1 MPTTA
6 KSILKRYWGFD
17 EFRDLQEDIIQTI
30 TDSKDCIALLPT
42 GGGKSLCYQVPAL
55 LLDGLTLVISP
66 LISLMQDQVNHLKEK
81 GITAEYLHSGL
92 KYKEV
97 EELLSQAEKG
107 NYQLLYI
114 SPERLQSNQFKE
126 ALPYLNLSLIA
137 VDEAHCISQW
147 GHDFRPEYL
156 QINELRKV
164 WKHTPI
170 LALTASATKEVLLD
184 IQEQLELQAAVIYK
198 KSFRRDNILYQAQYS
213 ENKHQQIVQY
223 FLKNKECGIIYCR
236 SRRKTEELA
245 LLLQQNKISATAY
258 HAGMPKDMRSESQQN
273 WMQNKVSVMV
283 ATTAFGMGIDK
294 PDVRTVFHFDAPE
307 HLEGY
312 YQETGRAGRDGQ
324 SSRAITLFNFGDIE
338 RLEKS
343 TQLYYPPEA
352 YLRKIYQAICDFLQ
366 IANGTEPN
374 QYFDFDLNRFITN
387 FKLEAVPASHALRL
401 LAQEG
406 LWTLSE
412 SLFRPATVQFL
423 VERQSIDDINKR
435 YPTLAL
441 VTTGLLRLFSGIY
454 HYPATV
460 HLISLARHLK
470 MKKEDVEMALQQLH
484 QMNIIDYQ
492 KAKEGPQLYFH
503 HYRVPSQDLILNH
516 QRIKRLRDNHQRR
529 TDVMI
534 GFLNN
539 KHQCLNQIL
548 LSYFDEEVTDN
559 CNHCSVCL
567 RQNENV
573 AKPTQVKQQ
582 ILLAL
587 QTHSSLSLNELLNLL
602 GSEPEQTTVWIR
614 GLIEE
619 QQLYL
624 DEDGNISIYQS

>member
-1 MPTTA
+1 MSTA
-6 KSILKRYWGFD
+6 AKTILKRYWGFD
-17 EFRDLQEDIIQTI
+17 AFRDVQEEIIQTI
-30 TDSKDCIALLPT
+30 IEGKDCIALLPT
-42 GGGKSLCYQVPAL
+42 GGGKSICYQIPAL
-55 LLDGLTLVISP
+55 LLDGLTLVVSP
-66 LISLMQDQVNHLKEK
+66 LISLMQDQVNHLSEK
-81 GITAEYLHSGL
+81 GIAAEYLHSGL

-97 EELLSQAEKG
+97 EDILSQAEKG
-107 NYQLLYI
+107 NFKLLYV

-126 ALPYLNLSLIA
+126 ALPYLQLSLIA

-164 WKHTPI
+164 WKTTPI
-170 LALTASATKEVLLD
+170 LALTASATKDVLLD
-184 IQEQLELQAAVIYK
+184 IQEQLSLDKAQIFK
-198 KSFRRDNILYQAQYS
+198 KSFRRDNILYHVQYS
-213 ENKHQQIVQY
+213 ENKQQQIVQY
-223 FLKNKECGIIYCR
+223 FLKNKECGIVYCR

-245 LLLQQNKISATAY
+245 LLLQQNTISATAY
-258 HAGMPKDMRSESQQN
+258 HAGMPKELRSEAQQN
-273 WMQNKVSVMV
+273 WMQNKVKVMV

-307 HLEGY
+307 HLEAY

-324 SSRAITLFNFGDIE
+324 ASRAITLFNFGDIE

-366 IANGTEPN
+366 IASGTEPN
-374 QYFDFDLNRFITN
+374 QYFDFDLNQFISN
-387 FKLEAVPASHALRL
+387 FKLEALPASHALRL

-423 VERQSIDDINKR
+423 AERHSIDDINQR
-435 YPTLAL
+435 YPLLGL

-454 HYPATV
+454 YYPATI
-460 HLISLARHLK
+460 HILSIARHLR

-484 QMNIIDYQ
+484 QMNIIEYQ

-503 HYRVPSQDLILNH
+503 HYRVPSKDLILNH

-539 KHQCLNQIL
+539 KTQCLNQIL
-548 LSYFDEEVTDN
+548 LHYFDEEAPN
-559 CNHCSVCL
+559 KCNHCSVCL
-567 RQNENV
+567 KQNESTL
-573 AKPTQVKQQ
+573 KPAQVKQQ
-582 ILLAL
+582 ILLAF
-587 QTHSSLSLNELLNLL
+587 QTHTSLSLNELLDLL
-602 GSEPEQTTVWIR
+602 GAEPEQTTIWIR
-614 GLIEE
+614 GMIDEK
-619 QQLYL
+619 QLFL
-624 DEDGNISIYQS
+624 DEDGNISIYHS

>member
-1 MPTTA
+1 MSTTA

-17 EFRDLQEDIIQTI
+17 EFRDLQEDIIQTVS
-30 TDSKDCIALLPT
+30 DGKDCIALLPT

-55 LLDGLTLVISP
+55 LMDGLTLVVSP

-81 GITAEYLHSGL
+81 GITAEYLHSGI

-97 EELLSQAEKG
+97 EELLLQAEKG
-107 NYQLLYI
+107 QIKLLYV
-114 SPERLQSNQFKE
+114 SPERLQSKQLKD

-170 LALTASATKEVLLD
+170 LALTASATQEVLLD
-184 IQEQLELQAAVIYK
+184 IQEQLALSSALIFK
-198 KSFRRDNILYQAQYS
+198 KSFKRENILYKVLYS

-245 LLLQQNKISATAY
+245 LLLQQNNISATAY
-258 HAGMPKDMRSESQQN
+258 HAGMPKEMRSEAQQN
-273 WMQNKVSVMV
+273 WMQNKVTVMV

-294 PDVRTVFHFDAPE
+294 PDVRTVIHFDAPE
-307 HLEGY
+307 HLEAY

-324 SSRAITLFNFGDIE
+324 ASKAITLFNFGDIE

-352 YLRKIYQAICDFLQ
+352 YLRKIYQALCDFLQ
-366 IANGTEPN
+366 IASGTEPN

-423 VERQSIDDINKR
+423 ADRHSIDDINQR
-435 YPTLAL
+435 YPMLAL

-460 HLISLARHLK
+460 HIMSLAKHLK

-484 QMNIIDYQ
+484 QMNIIEYQ

-539 KHQCLNQIL
+539 KYQCLNQIL
-548 LSYFDEEVTDN
+548 LSYFDEEVPDN
-559 CNHCSVCL
+559 CNHCSTCL
-567 RQNENV
+567 SQNETV
-573 AKPTQVKQQ
+573 AKPSQVKQQ
-582 ILLAL
+582 IMLAL
-587 QTHSSLSLNELLNLL
+587 QTHSSLSLNELLDLV
-602 GSEPEQTTVWIR
+602 GAEPEQTTVWIR